1 MANRGHLGDGKTET
15 EWDMLQRTIGA
26 FRDEDGSIAIDEE
39 KLGNFV
45 EEVAKNIDPL
55 EYKSLEQLDELEDD
69 EDEEILNI
77 YRKKRIEE
85 MKAQATKNKFGEL
98 YYIQAPDWKQQVTE
112 VKDAYVV
119 VLLWLRGIPDAELL
133 RAAFL
138 EAAGKWK
145 DVKFVQIKATDAI
158 PNYPQNRVPTVLLYK
173 DSNIAKQWIGISSFG
188 GSDTNIDDLEWELSQ
203 AGVIKS
209 DMLDPP
215 RGRSGHEMLR
225 VNIR

>member
-119 VLLWLRGIPDAELL
+119 VLLWLRG
-133 RAAFL
+133 
-138 EAAGKWK
+138 
-145 DVKFVQIKATDAI
+145 
-158 PNYPQNRVPTVLLYK
+158 
-173 DSNIAKQWIGISSFG
+173 
-188 GSDTNIDDLEWELSQ
+188 
-203 AGVIKS
+203 
-209 DMLDPP
+209 
-215 RGRSGHEMLR
+215 
-225 VNIR
+225 